1 MISRQEVG
9 KEIMNQFLDKMSDI
23 ATVEKKP
30 SLEGNTMSTVLA
42 PKKK

>member
-1 MISRQEVG
+1 
-9 KEIMNQFLDKMSDI
+9 MNDFLDKMSEI
-23 ATVEKKP
+23 AVEKRKT